1 MASRVLRQALL
12 PRTALATAT
21 FFSADIA
28 SQLITKSNESSNE
41 AALFS
46 ISSSDWDPIRSMKT
60 AAFGLG
66 IVGWYGFSSSFLLTK
81 VFPASP
87 KGLSFATAMLQAA
100 AQQALFAPPLT
111 FSFLYT
117 SAALIHDDP
126 NALET
131 AKEQMPA
138 VGALAWS
145 FLPWV
150 NGLANWGLFRSPGL
164 KMVAL
169 NGIAFGWA
177 TYLSTLATPGSENL
191 RGIEFV
197 PEFPVALQAAR
208 GLVSVRGVE

>member
-41 AALFS
+41 ALFG
-46 ISSSDWDPIRSMKT
+46 SDWDPVRSMKT

-117 SAALIHDDP
+117 SAALIHNDP

-150 NGLANWGLFRSPGL
+150 NGLANWGIRSPGL

-177 TYLSTLATPGSENL
+177 TYLSTLATPGMGESL
-191 RGIEFV
+191 KGIEFV